1 MVFKEQIQLDRKYT
15 ETMKTRLTLLL
26 LALFASTIALN
37 AQDDCA
43 TKLSLFDAP
52 VRIKNYEGARPHF
65 ADLRENCPRV
75 NIALY
80 QGGEKLLKHDLK
92 QAANGDKQA
101 IAQDLIAFLKQREQ
115 HFPAKTKTGYNAAK
129 IAQILTDNKI
139 GTTKSQFDA
148 FKAAWEK
155 DKNTITDP
163 KNIYTYFKL
172 AVDSYKANQIPLE
185 SVFDLYDEVKAKMNK
200 ESNSLASKL
209 APLLTK
215 QDNGETFSSKE
226 KSSLKRYETNLR
238 AFSIFST
245 NTDVYFGDLA
255 DCPNLIP
262 FYGKDFEAKKND
274 IAWVKEA
281 AGRIAGKDCTDD
293 PLFIKLVE
301 QLHNLE
307 PSAKSAKYL
316 GILALKNGDTKGAI
330 DYFNQSA
337 NLETEN
343 SEKADVY
350 RRIAN
355 LYKKQGSYG
364 QARTFYNKVLD
375 LEPSCGRCYL
385 NIAAMYNASA
395 NNCGETTFDKRAVYW
410 LAANVAEKAARVNP
424 SLKKNA
430 TAAAANYRGKA
441 PSKSDVFNS
450 GKEGQTIRIGCWIGR
465 SVKVPSV

>member
-1 MVFKEQIQLDRKYT
+1 
-15 ETMKTRLTLLL
+15 MKTRLTFLL
-26 LALFASTIALN
+26 LAIFASTMTIN
-37 AQDDCA
+37 AQMSKEEC
-43 TKLSLFDAP
+43 TTTLSLFSEPAK
-52 VRIKNYEGARPHF
+52 IKNYEAARPYF
-65 ADLRENCPRV
+65 NKIRTECPDGAIAFYQLGERMLKADL
-75 NIALY
+75 
-80 QGGEKLLKHDLK
+80 KK
-92 QAANGDKQA
+92 AAAGDKTA
-101 IAQDLIAFLKQREQ
+101 IANDLIAFLKQREQ
-115 HFPAKTKTGYNAAK
+115 YFPAKTKKGQNAAK

-139 GTTKSQFDA
+139 GTAKSQFDA
-148 FKAAWEK
+148 FDAAWKK

-172 AVDSYKANQIPLE
+172 AVDAHKANQYALE
-185 SVFDLYDEVKAKMNK
+185 NVFDLYDEVKSKMNK

-215 QDNGETFSSKE
+215 QDNGQTFTSKE

-262 FYGKDFEAKKND
+262 FYGKDFETKKND

-330 DYFNQSA
+330 NYFNQSA
-337 NLETEN
+337 DLETEN

-364 QARTFYNKVLD
+364 QARSFYNKVLD

-385 NIAAMYNASA
+385 NIAAMYNSSA
-395 NNCGETTFDKRAVYW
+395 NNCGDSNFNKRAVYW
-410 LAANVAEKAARVNP
+410 LAAKTAEKAARVNP

-441 PSKSDVFNS
+441 PSKSEIFTE
-450 GKEGQTIRIGCWIGR
+450 GKAGQTIKIGCWIGR
-465 SVKVPSV
+465 NVSVPSV